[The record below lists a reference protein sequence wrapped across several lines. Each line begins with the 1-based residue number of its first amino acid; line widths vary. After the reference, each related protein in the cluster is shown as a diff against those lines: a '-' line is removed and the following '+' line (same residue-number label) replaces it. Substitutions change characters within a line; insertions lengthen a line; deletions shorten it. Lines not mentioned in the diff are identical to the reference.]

1 MQGKFIFETN
11 VYNGRIKKRKF
22 TFVFGMMK
30 WFLFNYPWIILCDVM

>member
-30 WFLFNYPWIILCDVM
+30 WFLFIPGFCVMSCD